1 MPDSF
6 TPDTLELFS
15 AQVCPYAHRSRLALA
30 EKGLEFTLSEID
42 LADKSQRFLDISP
55 YGKVPVLLHNGR
67 TVYESAIVNEYL
79 NDSFPT
85 PALLPDDPYQRAQ
98 ARIWIDYFDNR
109 FLDTYYDA
117 MMNKDRAKDAE
128 NREKIETGFRFIEN
142 EGMAKLSGDGP
153 YWLGATLSLVDLAY
167 YPFLERLPAW
177 THHRGIDIPDDCTR
191 LRKWC
196 DVMRARPSVQEIANP
211 PEYYIDRYKKYAGV
225 EDAA

>member
-1 MPDSF
+1 M
-6 TPDTLELFS
+6 PDTLELFS

-30 EKGLEFTLSEID
+30 EKGLGFTLSEID
-42 LADKSQRFLDISP
+42 LSNKSQRFLDISP

-79 NDSFPT
+79 NDTFPT

-109 FLDTYYDA
+109 FLDIYYDA
-117 MMNKDRAKDAE
+117 MLGKDRSKDAE
-128 NREKIETGFRFIEN
+128 YREKIETGFRFIEN
-142 EGMAKLSGDGP
+142 EGIGKLSGDGP
-153 YWLGATLSLVDLAY
+153 YWLGASLSLVDLAY
-167 YPFLERLPAW
+167 YPFFERLPAW
-177 THHRGIDIPDDCTR
+177 TRHRGIDIPDDCGH
-191 LRKWC
+191 LKKWYKA
-196 DVMRARPSVQEIANP
+196 MLELPSVREIANP

>member
-1 MPDSF
+1 M
-6 TPDTLELFS
+6 TDTLELFS

-30 EKGLEFTLSEID
+30 EKGLAFTLSEID

-79 NDSFPT
+79 NDTFPT
-85 PALLPDDPYQRAQ
+85 PALLPDDPFRRAQ
-98 ARIWIDYFDNR
+98 ARIWIDYFDNK
-109 FLDTYYDA
+109 FLDIYYDA
-117 MMNKDRAKDAE
+117 MFNKDRAKDAE
-128 NREKIETGFRFIEN
+128 YREKIETGFRFIEN

-177 THHRGIDIPDDCTR
+177 TQHRDIDIPSDCTR
-191 LRKWC
+191 LKKWY
-196 DVMRARPSVQEIANP
+196 DIMHALPSVREIANP
-211 PEYYIDRYKKYAGV
+211 PEYYIDRYRKYAGI